1 MGARVNTLRGR
12 VRFRDGSLATLA
24 TRGLRRYALERA
36 MTKHRPSTLES
47 FTLGPA
53 PAIELSEKHAGPR
66 PISVTCPEGAYETIE
81 ATGASPA
88 PSHAR
93 RSMRKRIAALLA
105 VIAVPAMA
113 APGDFGAMPG
123 DAAPE
128 AVEEIADTNAN
139 PAMAFEQSGMSFPG
153 SAFFYVADPAD
164 TALVALPESNP
175 EIRGAVGGRN
185 VGSLI
190 DAGPA
195 ASAFLAGTGANYLR
209 AADCLAQ
216 AVWYEAA
223 SESEAGQRAVAQ
235 VVLNRVAHPSWPSSV
250 CGVVYEGS
258 QRSTGCQFTFT
269 CDGSLVRRSPG
280 TLRGASWE
288 RAQRIAGEALNGSV
302 YAAIGH
308 ATHYH
313 TLWVDPYWAKTLDPV
328 GVIGAHRFYRNRGSV
343 GEKAAFNAGYNGIE
357 PAVSGRKVD
366 DLAGAGDAGPSPD
379 GSTRIE
385 PRAVLETAEVPSP
398 IVPPIVDSAPAPQ
411 APQAGDTRKEYARAG
426 QWKVDPRSLGLKPQ
440 SKDEEADGTSEKSEG
455 EPSED
460 TPKDLP
466 LERR

>member
-1 MGARVNTLRGR
+1 
-12 VRFRDGSLATLA
+12 
-24 TRGLRRYALERA
+24 

-47 FTLGPA
+47 VTLGPA
-53 PAIELSEKHAGPR
+53 PAIELGEQHAAPR
-66 PISVTCPEGAYETIE
+66 AISVTCPKGAYETIE
-81 ATGASPA
+81 ATEASPA
-88 PSHAR
+88 PTPAR

-153 SAFFYVADPAD
+153 SAFFYVDDPAD

-175 EIRGAVGGRN
+175 EVRGAVGGRN

-195 ASAFLAGTGANYLR
+195 ASAFVAGTGANYLR

-269 CDGSLVRRSPG
+269 CDGSLARRSPA
-280 TLRGASWE
+280 TLSGASWE

-343 GEKAAFNAGYNGIE
+343 GEKAAFTAGYDGIE
-357 PAVSGRKVD
+357 PAVSGHM
-366 DLAGAGDAGPSPD
+366 AGQRTDMADAGPSPD
-379 GSTRIE
+379 ASARIE
-385 PRAVLETAEVPSP
+385 PRAVLETAELPSP
-398 IVPPIVDSAPAPQ
+398 TLSPIEENAPPVQ
-411 APQAGDTRKEYARAG
+411 APKAGDTRKEYARAG
-426 QWKVDPRSLGLKPQ
+426 QWKVDPRSLGLGTKDAEPRTEKAEEKP
-440 SKDEEADGTSEKSEG
+440 SG
-455 EPSED
+455 EL
-460 TPKDLP
+460 PKGLP
-466 LERR
+466 LRPR